1 MIRHRKRTKR
11 DTDLIPTIGKGGGS
25 RTGQRV
31 L

>member
-1 MIRHRKRTKR
+1 MIRQGKKTRR
-11 DTDLIPTIGKGGGS
+11 DTDLIPTIEKGGGS